1 MSMKYIY
8 EIYLNIDVLFVIIKS
23 FGFTKGSGDFKHI
36 LIKPEYVQHI

>member
-8 EIYLNIDVLFVIIKS
+8 EIYLNIDVLFVIKS

-36 LIKPEYVQHI
+36 LTKPEYVQHI